1 MRTDNLIDLPD
12 GRKLAYAEYGN
23 PDGHPVMHFHG
34 SMSSRLEPLF
44 FGDDLLNQYGLR
56 FIALDRPGMGQSD
69 FQPNRGLTDWTKDVV
84 FLADSLNI
92 EQFSVLAISGGGG
105 YAAVCA
111 AKIPERLQSVVIVSG
126 NWQVDDEAL
135 KNTQFPLN
143 LLLIVARKAPFL
155 LSAMLKISNLSFQ
168 GSPKKVLAQMKKSM
182 PTPDYNAL
190 AQSDN
195 LKFFLQSSIEG
206 LRRGTKGAAWDFQL
220 SALDWDFDLEEI
232 QIPLILFHGE
242 QDKSVPVENVRR
254 KISNYLPTARLVTY
268 RDEGHISIIINRYD
282 EIFKAL
288 VAIS

>member
-1 MRTDNLIDLPD
+1 MKTDNLIDLPD
-12 GRKLAYAEYGN
+12 GRKLAYAEYGKR
-23 PDGHPVMHFHG
+23 DGHPVMHFHG

-69 FQPNRGLTDWTKDVV
+69 FQPNRGFTDWTKDVV

-92 EQFSVLAISGGGG
+92 EQFSVLAISGGAG

-111 AKIPERLQSVVIVSG
+111 AKIPERLHSVVIVSG
-126 NWQVDDEAL
+126 GWQVDDEAV

-143 LLLIVARKAPFL
+143 LLLIVASKAPFL
-155 LSAMLKISNLSFQ
+155 LPGMLKISNLSFQ
-168 GSPKKVLAQMKKSM
+168 GSPEKILAQMKKSM
-182 PTPDYNAL
+182 STPDYNAL
-190 AQSDN
+190 AKSGN
-195 LKFFLQSSIEG
+195 LKFFLQPSIEG

-220 SALDWDFDLEEI
+220 ATHDWDFGLNEI

-254 KISNYLPTARLVTY
+254 KISSSLPTARLVTY
-268 RDEGHISIIINRYD
+268 QDEGHISIIINRYD

-288 VAIS
+288 VPIS